1 MPADGRNAPPGTQ
14 AGFTLIEL
22 SIVLVIIGLIV
33 GGVLVGQD
41 LIRAAEVRATVGQ
54 YEKYNAS
61 VNTFRV
67 KYNGLPGDLSQY
79 QAGGYGLFQLTNA
92 ATYGQGD
99 GNGLIEGGSAN
110 SVLAIGETLAFWRHM
125 SDAALIDG
133 SFLCAACTPTIVAA
147 TGALSVLATEAN
159 MDSVSP
165 SAKMG
170 RGNHFIV
177 YPNEGR
183 NYYHI
188 GKFTGTNAFGSY
200 AHGAAITPQEAFS
213 IDQKVDDGKPRSGIV
228 VARDNGTA
236 TPGVPSFTLMT
247 IAAQTGA
254 NNTVR
259 CVLTGGLEYN
269 YSGTTA
275 QTPSCELR
283 LRFN

>member
-1 MPADGRNAPPGTQ
+1 MPADNVNASPGLQT
-14 AGFTLIEL
+14 GFTLIEL

-54 YEKYNAS
+54 YEKYNAA

-79 QAGGYGLFQLTNA
+79 QAGGYGIFQLTNA
-92 ATYGQGD
+92 ATYDQGD
-99 GNGLIEGGSAN
+99 GNGLIGVSRA
-110 SVLAIGETLAFWRHM
+110 AIGETLAFWRHM

-147 TGALSVLATEAN
+147 TGLLSVAATAAN
-159 MDSVSP
+159 MDSIFP
-165 SAKMG
+165 SARMG
-170 RGNHFIV
+170 RGNRFIV
-177 YPNEGR
+177 YSVEGR

-188 GKFTGTNAFGSY
+188 GNITGTAGAS
-200 AHGAAITPQEAFS
+200 AIMHAAAITPQEAFS
-213 IDQKVDDGKPRSGIV
+213 IDQKVDDGKPLSGAV
-228 VARDNGTA
+228 TALDNQS
-236 TPGVPSFTLMT
+236 PSPYLPFGHNTGMHDDV
-247 IAAQTGA
+247 QTGA
-254 NNTVR
+254 GNQAF
-259 CVLTGGLEYN
+259 CVLTGGQQYN